1 MPPTSL
7 HILSF
12 DNTLDIDIEAL
23 NEHLAVNQRQRLAR
37 LKGKRVWS
45 FFWGRLLLQNLL
57 TQTYSL
63 KATEWEIIERQDLP
77 PILVGKHAQQAL
89 PSFSI
94 SHCQNTLALAMSE
107 SAIGVDVEGI
117 DSKRSINAAAG
128 FCNTRQL
135 DQLEQLEEPEARTAM
150 ITLWTQKEAWFKQ
163 RCIPILNSRLKNLEL
178 NQVRPTQADVYSSK
192 LANDMMISVCTDQA
206 LPAEVTVFR
215 ASFERDC
222 AAINQQE
229 TLSINWQSFKGEL
242 TNYE

>member
-7 HILSF
+7 HIVSF
-12 DNTLDIDIEAL
+12 DNTLDFDIEAL
-23 NEHLAVNQRQRLAR
+23 NEHLHANQRQRLAR

-45 FFWGRLLLQNLL
+45 FFWGRLLLQKLL
-57 TQTYSL
+57 VPTFTV
-63 KATEWEIIERQDLP
+63 KATEWEIIEQQDLP
-77 PILVGKHAQQAL
+77 PKLVGKHAQLAL

-107 SAIGVDVEGI
+107 SAIGLDVEGI
-117 DSKRSINAAAG
+117 DSQRSINIAAG

-135 DQLEQLEEPEARTAM
+135 DQLEQLEESEARIAM

-178 NQVRPTQADVYSSK
+178 NQVSSAQADVFSSK
-192 LANDMMISVCTDQA
+192 LANNMMISVCTDQT
-206 LPAEVTVFR
+206 LPAEVTVHR
-215 ASFERDC
+215 ASFEGNC

-229 TLSINWQSFKGEL
+229 TLPINWQSFKAEM